1 MDFSIARE
9 NLTKRGYK
17 VSCFETKEE
26 ARDYILR
33 TVERRIVAFGGSITL
48 EEMGLYETLGKRNSV
63 IWHWRVPEGATPAD
77 VRREAAS
84 ADVYISSVNGLSET
98 GEIVN
103 IDGTGNRVASMLY
116 GHERLI
122 LVVGKNKLAKDYD
135 GALYRARN
143 IAAPKNAQRLG
154 MKTPCALKGE
164 RCFDCK
170 SPERICR
177 ALTVLWEKPNGADVE
192 ILLVNEDLGY

>member
-1 MDFSIARE
+1 MDFSTVCE
-9 NLTKRGYK
+9 NLTRRGYK
-17 VSCFETKEE
+17 VASFETKEE
-26 ARDYILR
+26 AKAYILR
-33 TVERRIVAFGGSITL
+33 TVERRIVAFGGSMTL
-48 EEMGLYETLGKRNSV
+48 EEMGLYEALGEKNSV
-63 IWHWRVPEGATPAD
+63 IWHWRIPKGASPAD
-77 VRREAAS
+77 VRREAVS
-84 ADVYISSVNGLSET
+84 ADVYISSVNGLSEE

-103 IDGTGNRVASMLY
+103 IDGTCNRVASMLY

-143 IAAPKNAQRLG
+143 IAAPKNAQRLN
-154 MKTPCALKGE
+154 MKTPCAVNGD

-177 ALTVLWEKPNGADVE
+177 ALTVLWEKPNGADIE
-192 ILLVNEDLGY
+192 IILVNEDLGY

>member
-1 MDFSIARE
+1 MEFSVACE

-17 VSCFETKEE
+17 VAFFETKEE
-26 ARDYILR
+26 ARDYIVK
-33 TVERRIVAFGGSITL
+33 TVENKTVAFGGSITL
-48 EEMGLYETLGKRNSV
+48 EEMGLYEALSGANCV
-63 IWHWRVPEGATPAD
+63 LWHWRVPEGGDPSAI
-77 VRREAAS
+77 REEAATS
-84 ADVYISSVNGLSET
+84 HVYISSVNGLAET

-103 IDGTGNRVASMLY
+103 IDGTCNRVASMLY

-135 GALYRARN
+135 AALYRARN
-143 IAAPKNAQRLG
+143 IAAPKNAQRLN
-154 MKTPCALKGE
+154 MKTPCAIRADK
-164 RCFDCK
+164 CYDCK

-177 ALTVLWEKPNGADVE
+177 ALTVLWEKPNGREVE